1 MQFRPS
7 VRLKNNSC
15 NRESIAR
22 MTAMQSEP
30 RHPDSRPPFL
40 VMAHHRSGSN
50 FLNDVLQSCAGI
62 ECLNEPLSMHTRF
75 FREHDLVPWGAAD
88 HDPEWLHPSLRDDDT
103 VRVFLQELK
112 AYLGESRRGRVI
124 GFKDTCLFG
133 KLGWLKAFLPE
144 LRVIFLRRDPR
155 AIVSSVL
162 RSKLSTLWSYSELV
176 TAAFAR
182 EFPGYVSRVARGD
195 AALRTTEVVAMS
207 VALRYELA
215 RRCLHHFPHLCLEL
229 ADISREPAR
238 VVAGLVDFLGA
249 EAAGDAEAF
258 IRTRQAET
266 RGGLFSSYRSRDDVE
281 NGWREHLGEAQLALI
296 DEVQAAVRATLPTD

>member
-1 MQFRPS
+1 MARTPVVHGEPQQSEQRPS
-7 VRLKNNSC
+7 DR
-15 NRESIAR
+15 
-22 MTAMQSEP
+22 
-30 RHPDSRPPFL
+30 RPPFL

-75 FREHDLVPWGAAD
+75 FREHDLVPWGAGD
-88 HDPEWLHPSLRDDDT
+88 HDPALLHASLRDDET
-103 VRVFLQELK
+103 VRSFLLELK
-112 AYLGESRRGRVI
+112 DYLGQSRRGRVI

-162 RSKLSTLWSYSELV
+162 RSKLTTLWSYSELV
-176 TAAFAR
+176 TGAFMR
-182 EFPGYVSRVARGD
+182 EVPGYVSRVARAD
-195 AALRTTEVVAMS
+195 AAMRTTEVVAMS

-215 RRCLHHFPHLCLEL
+215 RRCLHHFEHLSVEL

-238 VVAGLVDFLGA
+238 VVGELVSFLGA
-249 EAAGDAEAF
+249 EAAGDAAAF
-258 IRTRQAET
+258 IQTRQAET
-266 RGGLFSSYRSRDDVE
+266 RGGLFSSYRSLDDVE

-296 DEVQAAVRATLPTD
+296 DEVQEAVRTQAR

>member
-1 MQFRPS
+1 MAALHYER
-7 VRLKNNSC
+7 
-15 NRESIAR
+15 
-22 MTAMQSEP
+22 
-30 RHPDSRPPFL
+30 RPPFL

-75 FREHDLVPWGAAD
+75 FREHDLVPWGADD
-88 HDPEWLHPSLRDDDT
+88 HDPELLHASLQGDET
-103 VRVFLQELK
+103 VRDFLLELK
-112 AYLGESRRGRVI
+112 AYLAQSRRGRVI

-162 RSKLSTLWSYSELV
+162 RSKLTTLWSYSELV
-176 TAAFAR
+176 SGAFMR
-182 EFPGYVSRVARGD
+182 EFPGYESRVTRSD

-215 RRCLHHFPHLCLEL
+215 RRCLHHFTHVSLEL
-229 ADISREPAR
+229 ADISRDPAR
-238 VVAGLVDFLGA
+238 VVAGLVAFLGA
-249 EAAGDAEAF
+249 EAAGDAAAF
-258 IRTRQAET
+258 IQLRQAET
-266 RGGLFSSYRSRDDVE
+266 RGGLFSSYRSLDDVE
-281 NGWREHLGEAQLALI
+281 NGWRDHLSEAQLALI
-296 DEVQAAVRATLPTD
+296 DEVQSAVRVTLPVA

>member
-1 MQFRPS
+1 
-7 VRLKNNSC
+7 
-15 NRESIAR
+15 
-22 MTAMQSEP
+22 
-30 RHPDSRPPFL
+30 
-40 VMAHHRSGSN
+40 MAHHRSGSN

-75 FREHDLVPWGAAD
+75 FRDHDLAPWGADD
-88 HDPEWLHPSLRDDDT
+88 HDPTLLHASLGGDPT
-103 VRVFLQELK
+103 VREFLLELK
-112 AYLGESRRGRVI
+112 AYLGQSRRGRVI

-162 RSKLSTLWSYSELV
+162 RSKLTTLWSYSELV
-176 TAAFAR
+176 SRAFMR
-182 EFPGYVSRVARGD
+182 EFPGYQSRVARAD

-215 RRCLHHFPHLCLEL
+215 RRCLHQFAHVSLEL
-229 ADISREPAR
+229 ADISREPAQ
-238 VVAGLVDFLGA
+238 VVANLVAFLGA
-249 EAAGDAEAF
+249 EEAGDAAAF
-258 IRTRQAET
+258 IRLRQAET

-281 NGWREHLGEAQLALI
+281 NRWREHLSEAQLALI
-296 DEVQAAVRATLPTD
+296 DEVQSAVRSADIPSTPPMA

>member
-1 MQFRPS
+1 MQSEPS
-7 VRLKNNSC
+7 VRLKNDSC

-22 MTAMQSEP
+22 MTDLQSEQW
-30 RHPDSRPPFL
+30 HPDRRSPFL

-75 FREHDLVPWGAAD
+75 FREHDLAPWGADD
-88 HDPEWLHPSLRDDDT
+88 HDPALLHASLRDDET
-103 VRVFLQELK
+103 VRRFLLELK
-112 AYLGESRRGRVI
+112 AYLGQSRRGRVI

-133 KLGWLKAFLPE
+133 KLGWLKAFLPD

-162 RSKLSTLWSYSELV
+162 RSKLATLWSYPELV
-176 TAAFAR
+176 TGAFMR
-182 EFPGYVSRVARGD
+182 EVPGYVSRVARGD
-195 AALRTTEVVAMS
+195 AAMRTTEVVAMS

-215 RRCLHHFPHLCLEL
+215 RRCLHHFEHLSVEL

-238 VVAGLVDFLGA
+238 VVAQLVSFLGA
-249 EAAGDAEAF
+249 EAAGGDAAAF
-258 IRTRQAET
+258 IRARQAET
-266 RGGLFSSYRSRDDVE
+266 RGGLFSSYRSLDDVE

-296 DEVQAAVRATLPTD
+296 AEVQEAVRTHAR

>member
-1 MQFRPS
+1 MS
-7 VRLKNNSC
+7 VLLLER
-15 NRESIAR
+15 
-22 MTAMQSEP
+22 
-30 RHPDSRPPFL
+30 RPPFL

-75 FREHDLVPWGAAD
+75 FRDHDLVPWDADD
-88 HDPEWLHPSLRDDDT
+88 HDPALLHASLGGDET
-103 VRVFLQELK
+103 VREFLLELK
-112 AYLGESRRGRVI
+112 AYLGQSRRGRVI

-162 RSKLSTLWSYSELV
+162 RSKLTTLWSYSELV
-176 TAAFAR
+176 SRAFMR
-182 EFPGYVSRVARGD
+182 EFPAYRSGVPRTD

-215 RRCLHHFPHLCLEL
+215 RRCLHHFAHVSLEL
-229 ADISREPAR
+229 ADISREPAQA
-238 VVAGLVDFLGA
+238 VANLVAFLGA
-249 EAAGDAEAF
+249 EASGDAEAF
-258 IRTRQAET
+258 IRLRQAET
-266 RGGLFSSYRSRDDVE
+266 RGGLFSSYRSLDDVE
-281 NGWREHLGEAQLALI
+281 NRWRHHLSEAQLALI
-296 DEVQAAVRATLPTD
+296 DEVQSAVRSTTPLA